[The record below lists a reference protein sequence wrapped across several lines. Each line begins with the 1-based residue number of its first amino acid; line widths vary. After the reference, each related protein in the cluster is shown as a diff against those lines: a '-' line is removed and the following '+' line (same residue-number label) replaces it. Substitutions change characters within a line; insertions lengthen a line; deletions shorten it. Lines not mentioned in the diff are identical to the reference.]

1 MTITRGLQASAATGV
16 VLAAGTATAQPN
28 GYATGVLWG
37 AWAALTAIAARQA
50 RDTTGEAR

>member
-28 GYATGVLWG
+28 GYATGVLW
-37 AWAALTAIAARQA
+37 ASWAALTAIAARQA
-50 RDTTGEAR
+50 RTAGVTR